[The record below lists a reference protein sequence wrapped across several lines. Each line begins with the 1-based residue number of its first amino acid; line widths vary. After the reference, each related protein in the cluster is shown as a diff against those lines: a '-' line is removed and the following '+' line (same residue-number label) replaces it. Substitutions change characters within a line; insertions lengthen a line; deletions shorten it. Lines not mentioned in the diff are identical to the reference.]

1 MVTTLSNV
9 LQEHMKPSERTVFYN
24 EELGVNVDPLQKIE
38 GGIWGADWDVKVG
51 GFTTLIEF
59 SCS

>member
-51 GFTTLIEF
+51 GFTTLIGF